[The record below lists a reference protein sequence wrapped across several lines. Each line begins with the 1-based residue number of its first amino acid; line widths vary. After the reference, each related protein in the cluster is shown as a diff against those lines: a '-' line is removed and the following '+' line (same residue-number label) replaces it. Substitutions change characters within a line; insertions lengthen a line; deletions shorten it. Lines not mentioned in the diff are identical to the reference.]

1 MEWPW
6 CLIQIE
12 GLGNKEFIFKFNQQG
27 SGHKEEVLLKNVSKE
42 ALTVNPTPYLLI
54 IFLFLVFDAWTFPT
68 ISLTS
73 WFRDR
78 FQYFFSFSS
87 TRCIEI
93 VINNLHLST
102 CRVNLTLLRFGY

>member
-54 IFLFLVFDAWTFPT
+54 IFLFLVFDAWT

-78 FQYFFSFSS
+78 FQYFFSS

-93 VINNLHLST
+93 VINNSDICVFHMH
-102 CRVNLTLLRFGY
+102 VKVVYYYIIQQ